1 MERAAVP
8 IAPEPEVVFRD
19 GLGERRHVA
28 DPSGH
33 ETLEVLSL
41 RSDLAAVPSFEFAL
55 RERVSRLASFR
66 NPSFGRVRAVE
77 RLNDRDATLAVISER
92 TDGVRVSDILRNAE
106 TRKVPLDINASL
118 RLVQQLVPAI
128 AALHENAR
136 DVAHGALGPERL
148 VLTRDGRVVVIEYV
162 VGAALEQLRFSR
174 DRYWHD
180 LRIALPRTAGLS
192 RFDHRADVT
201 QIGVV
206 ALSLILGR
214 LLTDDEYPA
223 RVSDLV
229 SSAWAVS
236 TKGGFEPL
244 PPGLRAWLTRALQL
258 DARSGFTSAREAQD
272 ELEKVLGDSEYM
284 ASQES
289 LGQFLTRYYA
299 ADPGGAP
306 AAPAPAAPTLVAPE
320 PVVKPVA
327 HIDVPA
333 AFAAVRADT
342 PHTIAPRQ
350 AKPEPVKPEPVKPQP
365 VKPEIDFDFV
375 PRETSRSKPETEPSA
390 EALREWNAAV
400 DPESATNA
408 DSGAP
413 AGSRKKL
420 YAAIAAAVIVLAAT
434 GFLARQYWTAAPAAP
449 VTTGTLVMNSNPEG
463 AAVIVDGEARGKT
476 PITLTL
482 SPGAHKVELLSE
494 GANRLVPVTITAG
507 AETTQYIELPKVA
520 AATGQLQ
527 VRTEPSGAQVTIDG
541 RVHGPSPATIGNLT
555 PGEHMVL
562 VTGELGSVRQKV
574 TVEAGA
580 TASLFV
586 PLAAPQGAP
595 VSGWMSVDAPVD
607 MQIFENGQLIGTSKS
622 ERTMVSA
629 GRHEVEI
636 VSDQLGF
643 KAVRVIQVAA
653 GKVTPIKLEMPRGTL
668 AVNAVPWAEVWIDGE
683 SHGQTPIGN
692 VSLSIGPHD
701 VVFRHPELG
710 ERHLTAVVTLK
721 GPARVSADM
730 RQK

>member
-1 MERAAVP
+1 MERAALP

-19 GLGERRHVA
+19 GLGERRHVE
-28 DPSGH
+28 DPSGL

-41 RSDLAAVPSFEFAL
+41 RSELAAVPSFEFAL

-92 TDGVRVSDILRNAE
+92 TGGVRVSEVLRNAE
-106 TRKVPLDINASL
+106 TRKVPLDINTAL
-118 RLVQQLVPAI
+118 CLVQQLVPAV

-148 VLTRDGRVVVIEYV
+148 MLTPEGRVVIIEYV

-236 TKGGFEPL
+236 AKGGFEPL

-258 DARSGFTSAREAQD
+258 DARSGFTTAREAQE
-272 ELEKVLGDSEYM
+272 ELQKVLGDSEYR

-289 LGQFLTRYYA
+289 LDQFLARYFA
-299 ADPGGAP
+299 SDPAGAPASAAP
-306 AAPAPAAPTLVAPE
+306 AAPALVSPE
-320 PVVKPVA
+320 PVVTPIA
-327 HIDVPA
+327 RIEAPT
-333 AFAAVRADT
+333 AFTSVRPDA
-342 PHTIAPRQ
+342 PHPIAPR
-350 AKPEPVKPEPVKPQP
+350 PM
-365 VKPEIDFDFV
+365 KPEIDFA
-375 PRETSRSKPETEPSA
+375 PREASRTTVEAPKEPNGS
-390 EALREWNAAV
+390 ALREWNA
-400 DPESATNA
+400 DA
-408 DSGAP
+408 DHDSQTAAAP
-413 AGSRKKL
+413 AGPRKKL
-420 YAAIAAAVIVLAAT
+420 YAAIAAAVVILAAT
-434 GFLARQYWTAAPAAP
+434 GFVARQYWSAPPAVP

-476 PITLTL
+476 PITLVLTAG
-482 SPGAHKVELLSE
+482 SHKVELLAE
-494 GANRLVPVTITAG
+494 GANRLVPVTIAAG
-507 AETTQYIELPKVA
+507 AETSQYIELPKVA

-541 RVHGPSPATIGNLT
+541 RVHGPSPATINNLT
-555 PGEHMVL
+555 PGEHAVL

-574 TVEAGA
+574 TIEAGA

-595 VSGWMSVDAPVD
+595 VSGWISVDAPVD

-636 VSDQLGF
+636 VSEQLGF
-643 KAVRVIQVAA
+643 KAVRVLQVAA
-653 GKVTPIKLEMPRGTL
+653 GKVTPVKLEMPKGTL

-683 SHGQTPIGN
+683 RQGETPIGN

-701 VVFRHPELG
+701 VVFRHPEFG
-710 ERHLTAVVTLK
+710 ERHVTAVVTLK
-721 GPARVSADM
+721 GQARASVDM

>member
-19 GLGERRHVA
+19 GLGERRHVS

-66 NPSFGRVRAVE
+66 NTSFGRVRAVE

-92 TDGVRVSDILRNAE
+92 SDGVRLSEILRNAE
-106 TRKVPLDINASL
+106 TRKVPLDINTSL
-118 RLVQQLVPAI
+118 RLVQQLVPAM

-148 VLTRDGRVVVIEYV
+148 ILTRAGRVVIIEYV

-229 SSAWAVS
+229 SSAWAIS

-258 DARSGFTSAREAQD
+258 DARSGFASAREAQE

-289 LGQFLTRYYA
+289 LEQFLARYYA
-299 ADPGGAP
+299 ADPAGAP
-306 AAPAPAAPTLVAPE
+306 APPAPAAPTLLSPE
-320 PVVKPVA
+320 PVVTPVA
-327 HIDVPA
+327 RIDIPA
-333 AFAAVRADT
+333 AFTPVRVDT
-342 PHTIAPRQ
+342 PHPIAPRQ
-350 AKPEPVKPEPVKPQP
+350 VKPEQG
-365 VKPEIDFDFV
+365 KPEFDFDFV
-375 PRETSRSKPETEPSA
+375 PREASRAQPEPSPEPGA
-390 EALREWNAAV
+390 DALRAWNAAA
-400 DPESATNA
+400 DPESRTNA
-408 DSGAP
+408 DAGAP
-413 AGSRKKL
+413 TGSRKKL
-420 YAAIAAAVIVLAAT
+420 YAAIAAAVVVLAAT
-434 GFLARQYWTAAPAAP
+434 GFVARHYWTAPPAAP
-449 VTTGTLVMNSNPEG
+449 ATATGTLVMNSSPEG

-476 PITLTL
+476 PITLAL
-482 SPGAHKVELLSE
+482 SPGAHKVELLSD

-507 AETTQYIELPKVA
+507 AETSQYIELPKVT

-541 RVHGPSPATIGNLT
+541 RVHGPSPATISNLT

-607 MQIFENGQLIGTSKS
+607 MQIFENGQMIGTSKS

-636 VSDQLGF
+636 VSEQLGF

-653 GKVTPIKLEMPRGTL
+653 GKVTPIKLEMPNGTL

-683 SHGQTPIGN
+683 RHGETPIGN

-710 ERHLTAVVTLK
+710 ERHLTAIVTLK